1 LNLAFKK
8 YSIETRTSLVRVALG
23 LEPADIAIKS
33 VNLVEV
39 NTGVI
44 LEDVSVLVKSG
55 RVAGV
60 IKTNS
65 VDKYTGPQTLV
76 ISGEGFYII
85 PGFIDLHVHVE
96 SSMLD
101 PIGFSKLAL
110 RHGTTTIVAD
120 PHEIVNV
127 LGIEGFKIFSEA
139 AKKTPLKILLELPSC
154 VPPTDPSAKLET
166 PSSSFRVKDLEY
178 VSTMDSVVGLGE
190 VMDYSSV
197 LDRNEEIYEKIRVA
211 YNHDLVV
218 DGHAPLLSSEE
229 LNAYISAGI
238 VSDHE
243 STEITE
249 AYEKAWRG
257 MYLYIREGSA
267 WRDLEKLVDI
277 VKKTTCKLC
286 AFVSDDVSVLD
297 LYERGHMDR
306 VVNRAIELGVD
317 PVKAIQLA
325 TINPALRLHLE
336 DHIGLVAPGRLADI
350 VFTRR
355 LERIEPVT
363 VLANGELIYHNGA
376 LTKDIGSLVY
386 PETALNTVKVSP
398 KRVEE
403 LKVTPEVNS
412 RVESVRVNAI
422 EVIPGSAL
430 TRRSV
435 VELKVSSRRVLPDPE
450 RDVMYVG
457 VLYRHSNSGEYSI
470 GFIKNLEFK
479 LGAVAQTIA
488 HDTHNIVFAGW
499 SESDIKL
506 AVQRLTELQGGIV
519 VVNKGRVLGELQLKL
534 AGLMSIEEPETVYKK
549 YRAIVDLLREHGSI
563 FEHVF
568 MTLSLISL
576 PVIPEIR
583 ITDKGIVDVK
593 AKRTIPLILESDT

>member
-1 LNLAFKK
+1 MNLAFKK

-76 ISGEGFYII
+76 ISREGFYVI

-166 PSSSFRVKDLEY
+166 PSSSFRFKDLEY
-178 VSTMDSVVGLGE
+178 ASTMDSVVGLGE

-350 VFTRR
+350 VFTKR

>member
-8 YSIETRTSLVRVALG
+8 YSIETRTSLARVALG

-60 IKTNS
+60 VKTNS
-65 VDKYTGPQTLV
+65 IDKYTGPQTLV
-76 ISGEGFYII
+76 ISREGFYII
-85 PGFIDLHVHVE
+85 PGFIDLHIHVE

-154 VPPTDPSAKLET
+154 VPPTGPSAKLET

-178 VSTMDSVVGLGE
+178 ASTMDSVVGLGE

-197 LDRNEEIYEKIRVA
+197 LDCDEEIYEKIRVA
-211 YNHDLVV
+211 YNHDLIVN
-218 DGHAPLLSSEE
+218 GHAPLLSFEE

-306 VVNRAIELGVD
+306 VINRAIELGVD

-350 VFTRR
+350 VFTKR
-355 LERIEPVT
+355 LERIEPMT

-376 LTKDIGSLVY
+376 LIKDISSLVY

-398 KRVEE
+398 KRIEE

>member
-60 IKTNS
+60 VKTNS

-76 ISGEGFYII
+76 ISREGFYII

-154 VPPTDPSAKLET
+154 VPPTGPSAKLET

-178 VSTMDSVVGLGE
+178 ASTMDSVVGLGE

-197 LDRNEEIYEKIRVA
+197 LDCDEEIYEKIRAA
-211 YNHDLVV
+211 YNHDLIVN
-218 DGHAPLLSSEE
+218 GHAPLLSSEE

-238 VSDHE
+238 LSDHE
-243 STEITE
+243 STEINE

-297 LYERGHMDR
+297 LYEHGHMDR
-306 VVNRAIELGVD
+306 VINRAIELGVD

-350 VFTRR
+350 VFTKR
-355 LERIEPVT
+355 LERIEPAT

-376 LTKDIGSLVY
+376 LIKDISSLVY

-398 KRVEE
+398 KRIEE

-506 AVQRLTELQGGIV
+506 AVKRLTELQGGIV
-519 VVNKGRVLGELQLKL
+519 IVNKGRVLGELQLKL